1 MAEGGPNLFPITDFE
16 KRMSETQG
24 AITSA
29 DKIVDDELV
38 KEGRL
43 GFGISSTVKQWF
55 SAFFS
60 QVWSTWIKWFGWIFQ
75 SFTGLLD
82 SLWHGAT
89 PESYQKWLDGY
100 IANGWLDSNDAKA
113 LYSLIRNAG
122 VMGKTVQILLTF
134 ALTQKIVSAFTDVLG
149 ATAIQKMNATYS
161 PTVPD
166 PNAIARVSFIAPELH
181 AKVVEA
187 MKRGGL
193 SQSDIE
199 LVFIS
204 QYALYPP
211 EMVFELYRR
220 GDITEAQLDNRLAEL
235 GFTAERRSEL
245 KKLAVRIPPLQDV
258 IRYMGKEAFEPD
270 MIGLFGLMADY
281 PAEAE
286 EWAAKQG
293 LDKRW
298 AAAEWV
304 SHWKD
309 LGIEFMLSALHRG
322 IKLSDGTAIDFKFLD
337 RYMGL
342 IEIPPKLREIVV
354 KTAYSPYTRVDVRRM
369 YALGVLDEK
378 QVMQSYRDIGY
389 DEEHA
394 TNLTKFTI
402 LDVEKEQKALTRAD
416 IESGF
421 KDGDLTVFEAVSYL
435 KDIGYKEDF
444 ANYLIYRADLVK
456 QRDERQSK
464 VDYIR
469 EHFTGNLI
477 PENQARNELLA
488 LGVTVAKTS
497 DYISQWKVV
506 ILKNA
511 KLPSKTDLDKF
522 FRQKLIDEHQ
532 YKEEMARLGY
542 NEKYTTLY
550 FDLLKRGVET

>member
-1 MAEGGPNLFPITDFE
+1 MPDVRPSPLAVTDFDMRLEQTE
-16 KRMSETQG
+16 KGFTEADVAIET
-24 AITSA
+24 
-29 DKIVDDELV
+29 ELV

-43 GFGISSTVKQWF
+43 GFGISSTIKNWF

-60 QVWSTWIKWFGWIFQ
+60 QVWSNWIKWFGWIFKP
-75 SFTGLLD
+75 FVTIAE
-82 SLWHGAT
+82 SLIQYAS
-89 PESYQKWLDGY
+89 PDNYQKWLDGF
-100 IANGWLDSNDAKA
+100 ISNGWLDNNDAKA
-113 LYSLIRNAG
+113 LYAIVKNAG
-122 VMGKTVQILLTF
+122 VMGHTVQILLTVM
-134 ALTQKIVSAFTDVLG
+134 LTQKIVSAFTDVLG

-220 GDITEAQLDNRLAEL
+220 GDITESQLDNRLAEL

-322 IKLSDGTAIDFKFLD
+322 IKLSDGTPIDFKFLD

-369 YALGVLDEK
+369 YALGVLDEN

-402 LDVEKEQKALTRAD
+402 LDVEKEQKSLTRSD

-456 QRDERQSK
+456 QRSERQSK
-464 VDYIR
+464 IDYIR

-477 PENQARNELLA
+477 PENQARNDLLA
-488 LGVTVAKTS
+488 LGVTVAKAN

-522 FRQKLIDEHQ
+522 FRQKLINESQ